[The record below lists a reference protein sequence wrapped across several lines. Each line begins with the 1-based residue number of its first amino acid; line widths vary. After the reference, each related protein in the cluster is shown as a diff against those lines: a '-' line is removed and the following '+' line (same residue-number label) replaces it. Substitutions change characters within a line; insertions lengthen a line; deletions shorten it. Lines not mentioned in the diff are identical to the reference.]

1 MSGPNDANTP
11 GISAGSAA
19 LPSNVPTNNTQ
30 SSNSPFVNP
39 IGNPPTAP
47 ENLDDTAGRRVRL
60 RPKPAAVGTVYGSF
74 TGLLFPLVTTK
85 GMVFPYQPSITYQ
98 QEVTYQPM
106 EMVHANQDFHV
117 YSKTPALKLQVDG
130 DFTVQSQKEGQY
142 ALACLHFLRTVTKM
156 YFSGTDA
163 RQGTPPPVLLF
174 DAYGQYMFN
183 SLPVIV
189 TGFTMTLPKDVD
201 YVPVQAG
208 GNNTAAPSGTASGVN
223 KVTQESIASGA
234 GQNGYSWLPAAF
246 VITVNLTVQQTPQRL
261 RAFDLD
267 EFRTGELLRQGGW
280 A

>member
-1 MSGPNDANTP
+1 MSDTYANTP
-11 GISAGSAA
+11 GISTS
-19 LPSNVPTNNTQ
+19 SVTVPTTNTQ
-30 SSNSPFVNP
+30 SATSPFV
-39 IGNPPTAP
+39 GNLGSPPDTP
-47 ENLDDTAGRRVRL
+47 QNLNDTAGRRVRL
-60 RPKPAAVGTVYGSF
+60 RFKPGAGIGNSIGSL
-74 TGLLFPLVTTK
+74 TGIMAPIKNTN
-85 GMVFPYQPSITYQ
+85 GMVFPYQPAITYQ
-98 QEVTYQPM
+98 QEVSYQSM

-174 DAYGQYMFN
+174 DAYGQFMFN

-208 GNNTAAPSGTASGVN
+208 GNNTAAPTGTASGVN

-246 VITVNLTVQQTPQRL
+246 AITVNLTVQQTPQRL

-267 EFRTGELLRQGGW
+267 KFRTGELLRQGGW